1 MANGSDKSSGK
12 ATFVTGA
19 GAGIGKAAPLA
30 FVREGASPTSNTE
43 SEIKTFS

>member
-1 MANGSDKSSGK
+1 MANESDKSSGK
-12 ATFVTGA
+12 VIFVTRA
-19 GAGIGKAAPLA
+19 GAGIGKAVALE